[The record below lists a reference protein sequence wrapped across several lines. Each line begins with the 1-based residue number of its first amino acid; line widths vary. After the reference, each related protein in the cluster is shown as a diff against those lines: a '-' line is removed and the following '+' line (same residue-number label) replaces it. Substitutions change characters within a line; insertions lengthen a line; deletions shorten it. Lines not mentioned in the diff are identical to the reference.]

1 MNTTTKQFLKL
12 IDKAIADEPALVAPA
27 DEHQLR
33 RLAAL
38 LKVNCTP
45 EPTIP

>member
-1 MNTTTKQFLKL
+1 MNTTTQQFLKL

-38 LKVNCTP
+38 LKVNCTLKP
-45 EPTIP
+45 ALP